1 MTTQA
6 RVKAGRSG
14 ASAGERGKLTVYVAA
29 APGAGKTYAML
40 EEAHR
45 LKAAGQEVVVGLV
58 ETYDRPK
65 TIALLD
71 GLKVIPRK
79 RVPFKGIEVEEMDLD
94 AILVRHPDVVLIDE
108 IYHTNAP
115 GMKNETRYEDID
127 EIRSA
132 GIDVLTTMNIQHLS
146 SLKDIAEQIAGTRIR
161 ETIPDHVLEDAT
173 EVQLVDIS
181 PEALRKRM
189 KHGNIY
195 PEQNIERALT
205 GFFRP
210 GSLAALREL
219 ALRWLAS
226 EEAVRIGEAQAL
238 PAENVVAGVR
248 DPSQFQALA
257 RRALRI
263 SRRYRGD
270 CTLVT

>member
-1 MTTQA
+1 MT
-6 RVKAGRSG
+6 G
-14 ASAGERGKLTVYVAA
+14 
-29 APGAGKTYAML
+29 P
-40 EEAHR
+40 
-45 LKAAGQEVVVGLV
+45 
-58 ETYDRPK
+58 RPS
-65 TIALLD
+65 
-71 GLKVIPRK
+71 PCS
-79 RVPFKGIEVEEMDLD
+79 MDS
-94 AILVRHPDVVLIDE
+94 
-108 IYHTNAP
+108 
-115 GMKNETRYEDID
+115 K
-127 EIRSA
+127 S
-132 GIDVLTTMNIQHLS
+132 
-146 SLKDIAEQIAGTRIR
+146 
-161 ETIPDHVLEDAT
+161 
-173 EVQLVDIS
+173 S

-226 EEAVRIGEAQAL
+226 EEAVRIGEAQEL

-270 CTLVT
+270 CTLVTVLRPGEPLTEEIEEAQKLCGSLDVRFEVIRDNEPARALVRAVREHQAT